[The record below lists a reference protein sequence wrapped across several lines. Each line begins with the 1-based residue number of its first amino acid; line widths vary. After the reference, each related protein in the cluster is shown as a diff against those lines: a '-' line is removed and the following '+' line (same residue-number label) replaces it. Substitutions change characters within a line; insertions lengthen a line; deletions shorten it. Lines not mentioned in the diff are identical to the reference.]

1 MLFRKQT
8 IVLIMIIVTGF
19 SDVGAKLR
27 RIPGMMPRPF
37 VGRSNPATTWLVD
50 LAGNRFTIGYLKMAI
65 FALVLFISFIFICS
79 SLFHAVV

>member
-1 MLFRKQT
+1 MDAISQA
-8 IVLIMIIVTGF
+8 IVLIIIIVTGF

-50 LAGNRFTIGYLKMAI
+50 LGGNTFTIVFFKDGNI
-65 FALVLFISFIFICS
+65 
-79 SLFHAVV
+79 

>member
-8 IVLIMIIVTGF
+8 IVLIMIVVTGF

-50 LAGNRFTIGYLKMAI
+50 LAGNTFTIVFFKDDNFCY
-65 FALVLFISFIFICS
+65 SFIHFINFFYVAHHFM
-79 SLFHAVV
+79 L